1 MDGKTVLFPRWD
13 ALTNRLIVAALK
25 GRGIDA
31 RLLPEDH
38 STIQRAM
45 RTNSGQ
51 CIPVNIMAEESI
63 DYVRSHNLDPEN
75 TVLWMPKA
83 KWACNIPLYPHHVKS
98 LFDAAGIPIGVYSGD
113 FTMRDIS
120 LTATYDAYF
129 AYLFGGV
136 LRRIGCMVRPYELH
150 PGETN
155 RIIAES
161 MALLDDVFRARGSKS
176 DAWEEVVHRLLAI
189 ERNGKPRRPQVAV
202 FGDLYVRDNDTAN
215 QNLIETIE
223 TAGGEV
229 VTTPYSDYVKVIANA
244 HFRKLRRN
252 RDLLQ
257 WGSLRAVHGVL
268 TTVERRFYRP
278 LSDIMPDGPDSVAQ
292 QDIDRELAKFNM
304 RPEQSGESVEN
315 VLKIFHILRHHPDV
329 SLFVQASPAFCC
341 PSLVTEA
348 LASRVQNL
356 TGVPVVSVT
365 YDGTG
370 TFQNDV
376 IVPYLELAG

>member
-1 MDGKTVLFPRWD
+1 
-13 ALTNRLIVAALK
+13 
-25 GRGIDA
+25 
-31 RLLPEDH
+31 
-38 STIQRAM
+38 
-45 RTNSGQ
+45 
-51 CIPVNIMAEESI
+51 
-63 DYVRSHNLDPEN
+63 
-75 TVLWMPKA
+75 
-83 KWACNIPLYPHHVKS
+83 
-98 LFDAAGIPIGVYSGD
+98 
-113 FTMRDIS
+113 MRDIS
-120 LTATYDAYF
+120 LAATYDAYF

-229 VTTPYSDYVKVIANA
+229 VTTPYSDYGKGIANA